1 MTHKNSLLY
10 CTTLHSS
17 PAVCALYSLVPITV
31 LQVLH
36 PACLLYFFTLQCL
49 LLYLLTGKCFLLYLL
64 TGNCFLLYLL
74 TGECF
79 LLSSTQIT
87 VQVKAINFCCS
98 FTPTPSVSQFSSLE
112 REGETPKVLTRVV
125 RRTN

>member
-31 LQVLH
+31 LSTPSTSSCLPVVLFYLTVLIVV
-36 PACLLYFFTLQCL
+36 PTDREVLPVLLH
-49 LLYLLTGKCFLLYLL
+49 
-64 TGNCFLLYLL
+64 LL

-79 LLSSTQIT
+79 LLK
-87 VQVKAINFCCS
+87 VPPDREVLPVV
-98 FTPTPSVSQFSSLE
+98 PTD
-112 REGETPKVLTRVV
+112 RELLPVVPTDRGVLPVV
-125 RRTN
+125 FNPNYRTS